1 MEKNKKTPLL
11 FLLLA
16 LPYVT
21 LNDCPSLPDK
31 SSQFLFYWYNELYWL
46 ISRSFVIHN
55 EQKSSWKWHSFIH
68 SHRSNLLQWLQ
79 SHHHL
84 CVEQHIWPC
93 RQCLHNIRRK
103 VDSVRTAVTKRKTGQ
118 ICPSRQLLCT
128 QTALRVQQSEMNMEL
143 FLQKIRIQQF
153 L

>member
-16 LPYVT
+16 LPHV

-31 SSQFLFYWYNELYWL
+31 STQFFFYWYNELYWL

-93 RQCLHNIRRK
+93 RQCVHNKRRK

-118 ICPSRQLLCT
+118 ICPSRQSLCT

>member
-31 SSQFLFYWYNELYWL
+31 STQFFFIDTMSCIDWFQGLLWYITNKKALE
-46 ISRSFVIHN
+46 N
-55 EQKSSWKWHSFIH
+55 DSFIH

-93 RQCLHNIRRK
+93 RQCLHNKRRK
-103 VDSVRTAVTKRKTGQ
+103 VVSVRTAVTKRKTGQ

-128 QTALRVQQSEMNMEL
+128 QTALRVQQSKMNMEL
-143 FLQKIRIQQF
+143 FLQRKRRQRF